1 METDYRNLIVLNSIH
16 ELRNV
21 KKLRPD
27 KDKIVSYA
35 GRECAL
41 DEARATEALEN
52 LMNKQLVFL
61 KSIAAGKNRT
71 SSTKV
76 LVSITREM
84 KYHGRHNVTEACMSM
99 LRVPVVVMLCDYLCM
114 ICIVYVKLSR

>member
-1 METDYRNLIVLNSIH
+1 METDYRNLIVLKSIH

-21 KKLRPD
+21 KKLRPG

-35 GRECAL
+35 GREYVL

-61 KSIAAGKNRT
+61 KSIAAGQESYFIDKGIGVNNKGNEVPWKSQRDRGVHEYASG
-71 SSTKV
+71 SS
-76 LVSITREM
+76 S
-84 KYHGRHNVTEACMSM
+84 H
-99 LRVPVVVMLCDYLCM
+99 
-114 ICIVYVKLSR
+114 IVNPTNECKRYG